1 MRRRILVLFAVLM
14 GMSFSGCQSS
24 ETDTANV
31 DNSNDSQTGWEVDE
45 GLLLTGI
52 TFPASLY
59 EGMTEEEIK
68 EIAKEN
74 GYLSCDIAEDGSVTN
89 VMTKSK
95 QKELADGLKDSM
107 ETMVEELINGK
118 DKIESFQKIEYD
130 ENMTEFNVYV
140 DREKY
145 SGWDSIAYMGFYYIG
160 GIYQIFVGIP
170 SEETNVVVN
179 TIDFQTNEII
189 ESNSSKKFSEENSD
203 AA

>member
-14 GMSFSGCQSS
+14 GMFFSGCQSS
-24 ETDTANV
+24 ETDTANM

-45 GLLLTGI
+45 GLLLTEI
-52 TFPASLY
+52 TFPASLF

-68 EIAKEN
+68 EVAKEN

-145 SGWDSIAYMGFYYIG
+145 SGWDSIAYMCFYYIG

-189 ESNSSKKFSEENSD
+189 ESNSSKKLSEENSD